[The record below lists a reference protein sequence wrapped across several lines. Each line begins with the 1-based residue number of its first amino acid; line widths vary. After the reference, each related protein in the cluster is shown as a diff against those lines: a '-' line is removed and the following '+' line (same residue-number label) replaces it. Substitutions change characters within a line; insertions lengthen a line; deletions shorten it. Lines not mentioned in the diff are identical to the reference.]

1 MPYSR
6 RRRENFW
13 LDFSILAEAF
23 DEMTKTSSRLQLTSI
38 LVEVLKK
45 TPKNLVAKVSYL
57 TQGKLY
63 PDFVGIEIGMAEK
76 TVSKSI
82 ERAYGAPSS
91 RIQELFRKT
100 GDLGDVAAELSSR
113 KTQLSLTSEK

>member
-23 DEMTKTSSRLQLTSI
+23 DEMTRTSSRLQLTSI

-76 TVSKSI
+76 TVSKAI
-82 ERAYGAPSS
+82 EKAYGFDQAE
-91 RIQELFRKT
+91 IQELFRKS
-100 GDLGDVAAELSSR
+100 GDLGDVASD
-113 KTQLSLTSEK
+113 